1 MARGMAPEDVLAAL
15 RSVELFARL
24 DEAVLAQLAAV
35 VRPRTFDRGQLL
47 FVEGDPGD
55 SLLVLVSGSVTV
67 FRTAP
72 SGERAGL
79 AVLEPPEVLGEVSLL
94 DGAPRSASVEA
105 TAPTLALALSRP
117 EFLGLLRSQ
126 PTVLEPLLHALG
138 TMVRRLTDQAADHVF
153 LDLAGRVAK
162 ALLRLA
168 PPAPPGLPPVV
179 AITQS
184 RLAEMS
190 GGTRQSVNQVLGGFS
205 QRGLVHLEGRRV
217 LLTDVAGLRRRAHL
231 PPEEVSPPGVRPAS
245 RPGRAPGAPAT
256 AGRGR

>member
-1 MARGMAPEDVLAAL
+1 MARAMTPGDVLEAL

-24 DEAVLAQLAAV
+24 DETVLAQLASV
-35 VRPRTFDRGQLL
+35 VRPRTYNKGQLV

-105 TAPTLALALSRP
+105 TAATIALALSRA
-117 EFLGLLRSQ
+117 EFLALLRSQ
-126 PTVLEPLLHALG
+126 PSVLEPLLHALG

-168 PPAPPGLPPVV
+168 PVAPPGLPPVV

-205 QRGLVHLEGRRV
+205 SRGLVHLEGRRV

-231 PPEEVSPPGVRPAS
+231 PPEPISPAGGRLAS
-245 RPGRAPGAPAT
+245 RPGPARGAPAT
-256 AGRGR
+256 AGRAR

>member
-1 MARGMAPEDVLAAL
+1 MARGMASEDVLRAL

-24 DEAVLAQLAAV
+24 DDAVLAQLASV
-35 VRPRTFDRGQLL
+35 VRQRSYGRGQLV

-105 TAPTLALALSRP
+105 TAPTVALAVSRA
-117 EFLGLLRSQ
+117 EFLALLRSQ
-126 PTVLEPLLHALG
+126 PSVLEPLLHALG

-168 PPAPPGLPPVV
+168 PPTPSGLPPSV

-205 QRGLVHLEGRRV
+205 TRGLVHLEGRRI

-231 PPEEVSPPGVRPAS
+231 PPEEVTPPGGRPAS
-245 RPGRAPGAPAT
+245 RPGRTPVAPAT

>member
-1 MARGMAPEDVLAAL
+1 MARALTADEVLQAL

-24 DEAVLAQLAAV
+24 DDGVLAQLASVA
-35 VRPRTFDRGQLL
+35 RPRSFDKGQLV

-105 TAPTLALALSRP
+105 TAPTTALSRP
-117 EFLGLLRSQ
+117 EFLALLRSQ

-168 PPAPPGLPPVV
+168 PATSPGVPPVV

-231 PPEEVSPPGVRPAS
+231 PPEEVSPPGARPAS
-245 RPGRAPGAPAT
+245 RPGRGPGAPAT
-256 AGRGR
+256 AGRAR

>member
-1 MARGMAPEDVLAAL
+1 MARAMAPADVLAAL
-15 RSVELFARL
+15 RSVELFAGL
-24 DEAVLAQLAAV
+24 DEPVLEQLAAV
-35 VRPRTFDRGQLL
+35 ARPRSFDRGQLV

-55 SLLVLVSGSVTV
+55 SLLVLVTGSVTV

-105 TAPTLALALSRP
+105 TVATTALALSRP
-117 EFLGLLRSQ
+117 EFLALLRAQ
-126 PTVLEPLLHALG
+126 PTVLEPLLLALG

-168 PPAPPGLPPVV
+168 PATPPGIPPVV

-190 GGTRQSVNQVLGGFS
+190 GGTRQSVNQVLGGFTS
-205 QRGLVHLEGRRV
+205 RGLVHLEGRRV

-231 PPEEVSPPGVRPAS
+231 PPEEVIPGARPAS
-245 RPGRAPGAPAT
+245 PRGRAPGAPAT